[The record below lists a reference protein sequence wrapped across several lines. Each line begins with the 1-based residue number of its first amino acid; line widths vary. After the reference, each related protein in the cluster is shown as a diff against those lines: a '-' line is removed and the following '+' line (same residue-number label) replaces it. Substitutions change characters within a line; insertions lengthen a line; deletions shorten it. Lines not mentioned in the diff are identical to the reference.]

1 MKHSI
6 QELYKNKVSG
16 ALATRELAALDP
28 SQYHKALYK
37 QHATPEVKVYG
48 VDGWRLIY
56 MFGEKMW
63 FDRREEYEA
72 YSAEYHA
79 QRELSAERNKAK
91 ARLMQYIDNHMT
103 TEQILDLLDRLE
115 LEGV

>member
-6 QELYKNKVSG
+6 QELYRDKASG
-16 ALATRELAALDP
+16 ALVTRELAALDP
-28 SQYHKALYK
+28 SQYRKALSK

-56 MFGEKMW
+56 MFGEKTW

-79 QRELSAERNKAK
+79 QRELNTERNKAK
-91 ARLMQYIDNHMT
+91 AQLMQYIDEHMS
-103 TEQILDLLDRLE
+103 TEEIISLLHRL
-115 LEGV
+115 GG

>member
-6 QELYKNKVSG
+6 QELYKNKASG

-28 SQYHKALYK
+28 SQYCKALYK

-56 MFGEKMW
+56 MFGEKTW

-72 YSAEYHA
+72 YSAEFHA
-79 QRELSAERNKAK
+79 RRDLIASRNKAK
-91 ARLMQYIDNHMT
+91 TRLMQYIENHMT
-103 TEQILDLLDRLE
+103 TEQILDLLQE
-115 LEGV
+115 LEG

>member
-6 QELYKNKVSG
+6 QELYKSKASG
-16 ALATRELAALDP
+16 ALVTRELAALDP
-28 SQYHKALYK
+28 SQYHKALFK
-37 QHATPEVKVYG
+37 QHTAPEVKVYG

-56 MFGEKMW
+56 MFGEKTW

-79 QRELSAERNKAK
+79 QRERNAERNKAK
-91 ARLMQYIDNHMT
+91 ARLMQYIENHMT

-115 LEGV
+115 LKGV